1 MYGKSLQEQKDKSN
15 LISDNIMKAFG
26 SNNSASAGEAMAYLG
41 QLDPR
46 LNVFKLTKGG
56 NLQTQLDTKYNDK
69 SIKGKNIYDIT
80 KSMLMSIGTP
90 LDIQTQILKDV
101 GAKGGKTKR
110 LSQYEKDIVGFE
122 QKSENTPASPY
133 VPGFGSIFNPK

>member
-1 MYGKSLQEQKDKSN
+1 
-15 LISDNIMKAFG
+15 
-26 SNNSASAGEAMAYLG
+26 MAYLG

-69 SIKGKNIYDIT
+69 LLKGKTIYDIT

-101 GAKGGKTKR
+101 GAKGGGCCHIESR
-110 LSQYEKDIVGFE
+110 EILFSGQI
-122 QKSENTPASPY
+122 
-133 VPGFGSIFNPK
+133 FGHRSNSIGTESCFS